1 MYGKFMWKIESM
13 TSQFRR
19 RVVALLT
26 WEYLSRLSVALAL
39 LSIAPFQPA
48 FGAESIPTCE
58 VEKTK
63 QDLTQAERDAI
74 QESNEKLDVL
84 TSEYLLRWGPPSKPP
99 VLPQR
104 APATEIDFPQAR
116 RLILNGLVTTILQ
129 THSLDVWIVS
139 TSGKTYQTR
148 ETILDE
154 VVHIARMVDPCG
166 RFINLSSE

>member
-1 MYGKFMWKIESM
+1 MWKIESV
-13 TSQFRR
+13 TSQFRT
-19 RVVALLT
+19 RVVTLLT
-26 WEYLSRLSVALAL
+26 WEHLLRLAVALAL
-39 LSIAPFQPA
+39 LTMAPFQPV
-48 FGAESIPTCE
+48 FGAEPLPACE
-58 VEKTK
+58 ADKTK

-74 QESNEKLDVL
+74 RESNEKLDVL

-104 APATEIDFPQAR
+104 APAIEIDFPQAR
-116 RLILNGLVTTILQ
+116 RLILNGLVTTIIQ

-139 TSGKTYQTR
+139 TSGKTYRTR
-148 ETILDE
+148 EAILDE